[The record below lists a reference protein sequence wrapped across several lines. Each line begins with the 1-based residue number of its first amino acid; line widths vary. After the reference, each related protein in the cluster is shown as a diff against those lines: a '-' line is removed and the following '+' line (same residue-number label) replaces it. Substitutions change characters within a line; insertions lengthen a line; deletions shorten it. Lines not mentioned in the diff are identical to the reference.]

1 MTPRC
6 DELAAFVAGELDEVN
21 ARAMRRHLGTCAT
34 CQAELEQLVLEE
46 SVTHPDGRAP
56 AAPKPESK
64 PESESAPVPEAR
76 RPRARRRTA
85 LITTI
90 AISVAAA
97 AAVAIWLSRR
107 GDGDGARGPAVAE
120 LATALRPERSIEVR
134 LAGSDAHRPYSV
146 ARAGTTPEAI
156 PLATLAALEQRG
168 AWSAL
173 FAAQMLR
180 GDLDG
185 AAAALAREPDG
196 AAKSADASALALASG
211 RPDAALGHAAAA
223 LAVAPDLAV
232 ALWND
237 AVARRALRLPLT
249 AAARFDAVAALG
261 EPGWS
266 DEARATAA
274 ELRRVFGEY
283 RDAWRAARDQA
294 KAMTTTGAPLDPAVA
309 RRFPDVAAEAL
320 HEALR
325 RRAGDEVAALAPVA
339 AALDAVVGGDGFAA
353 AAARAAAGGPA
364 RAALAADYAA
374 LADRAAAGATPPTAA
389 AWAGLARRARRAAPD
404 VALGALAHAVTLDAA
419 LVPELE
425 AIAPRDDAWL
435 AAWVDDRIAWSSI
448 YVARRMAAA
457 ELHLARAVAACA
469 ELRVPARCARLQ
481 ASLALV
487 LADRGRRDLAVAHL
501 ERAMAAAGRAQDLGV
516 DVTILYLAGE
526 ISVGRDP
533 EVVDRVTLAAAYF
546 DERSLQSPDCR
557 ADLYRLDHLA
567 IAALDT
573 NRIAE
578 ARRWSDEAEALT
590 RGRCRDVGSRNNGV
604 LARSRAIQG
613 TGAADADAVVSLREE
628 ITAMRAGSSPG
639 ELAILDHAEGRALIE
654 RDPAAGEALLRRA
667 IAAGDAATADAV
679 GVLARELSLN
689 VLALAAGRRGDHAAA
704 LAAMAERLGR
714 AAPERCAVGV
724 AGEGD
729 AAVVVVGA
737 DGAFAGA
744 FRPGAVGKA
753 IVPGDEVV
761 PADLAARLA
770 GCAEV
775 DVYAPG
781 VYYGQAR
788 LLPRELAWRYRSPA
802 AGPAAG
808 APAAGAGPRL
818 VVTDVEP
825 PAALGLPALRDAP
838 VLDGA
843 TVLRG
848 AGATPRRALA
858 EMALAS
864 EIEIHAHGFVDVR
877 EPGAAALILSS
888 DADGDYVLDAER
900 VRGTRLR
907 GRPLVLL
914 AACHAARVPIAERPW
929 GLADAFLAAGARTVI
944 ASTEAVPDAGLAQ
957 TFAALGDAVRAGQG
971 AATAVR
977 DRRVAAPDRSWL
989 DAIVVFE

>member
-21 ARAMRRHLGTCAT
+21 AQAMRRHLGTCAT
-34 CQAELEQLVLEE
+34 CQTELEQLVLEE
-46 SVTHPDGRAP
+46 SVTHPDGRTP
-56 AAPKPESK
+56 AAPKRET
-64 PESESAPVPEAR
+64 APAPEAR
-76 RPRARRRTA
+76 RRRVRRLTA
-85 LITTI
+85 I
-90 AISVAAA
+90 AVGVAAA
-97 AAVAIWLSRR
+97 AAAVVLWLAFRR
-107 GDGDGARGPAVAE
+107 GDGDGARAPAVAE

-134 LAGSDAHRPYSV
+134 LGGSDVHRPYSV
-146 ARAGTTPEAI
+146 ARAGASPEAI

-173 FAAQMLR
+173 FAAQLLR

-196 AAKSADASALALASG
+196 AAKSADAAALALATG

-223 LAVAPDLAV
+223 LAVAPTSAV

-294 KAMTTTGAPLDPAVA
+294 KAMTTTGASLDPAVA
-309 RRFPDVAAEAL
+309 RRFPDVAAEAF

-325 RRAGDEVAALAPVA
+325 RRAGDAVAALAPVA
-339 AALDAVVGGDGFAA
+339 AALDGVVGGDGFAA
-353 AAARAAAGGPA
+353 AAAGAEAGGSA
-364 RAALAADYAA
+364 RVALAADSAA
-374 LADRAAAGATPPTAA
+374 LADRAAAGSTPRPTAS

-404 VALGALAHAVTLDAA
+404 IALGALAHAVTLDAA
-419 LVPELE
+419 HVPELE

-435 AAWVDDRIAWSSI
+435 AAWVDDRVAWSWI

-457 ELHLARAVAACA
+457 ELHLARAVAACD

-501 ERAMAAAGRAQDLGV
+501 DRAMAAAGRAQDLGV

-533 EVVDRVTLAAAYF
+533 DAVDRVTLAAAYF

-613 TGAADADAVVSLREE
+613 TGAADAAAVAALRDE
-628 ITAMRAGSSPG
+628 IAAMRADSSPG

-654 RDPAAGEALLRRA
+654 RDPPAGEALLRRA
-667 IAAGDAATADAV
+667 IASGAAADGDAV
-679 GVLARELSLN
+679 GVLARELSLT

-714 AAPERCAVGV
+714 AAPDRCAVGV
-724 AGEGD
+724 AGERD
-729 AAVVVVGA
+729 AVVVVVGA

-744 FRPGAVGKA
+744 FRPGAVGEA
-753 IVPGDEVV
+753 IVPGDAVV

-775 DVYAPG
+775 DVFAPG

-802 AGPAAG
+802 AGTATAA
-808 APAAGAGPRL
+808 APAAPTGPRL

-864 EIEIHAHGFVDVR
+864 EIEVHAHGFVDVR

-900 VRGTRLR
+900 VRAARLR

-914 AACHAARVPIAERPW
+914 AACHAARVPVAERPW

-957 TFAALGDAVRAGQG
+957 TFAALGAAVRAGQS

-977 DRRVAAPDRSWL
+977 DRRVAAPDQSWL